1 MSVQLAAANLLW
13 GMSPIFIINQHF
25 KKIKK
30 CKNIFVKPSLAHPPT
45 LLQQHGDKCLEG
57 HLPEVLCDIVGI
69 VEIPSLIFVVDEF
82 ILIGRD

>member
-25 KKIKK
+25 HKKKS
-30 CKNIFVKPSLAHPPT
+30 KNVFVKSSLAHPSA

-57 HLPEVLCDIVGI
+57 QLPEGLCDIVGI
-69 VEIPSLIFVVDEF
+69 VEIPSLIFMVDQF